1 MEYIFVRAR
10 TRFNPE
16 NGSKRSSLPSCSDEF
31 NEKIRWKIHIEFID
45 KARAHTHIQIQWMR
59 VKFKFP
65 QMDLCTYRTYRNFC
79 ISLRISLCQPRPQEN
94 MCRSNWKKRYIFA
107 AAKGDNSL
115 LERWW
120 QCSDLVLSCCS
131 CRGIGDS
138 TIDSEMVIWNVQYIG
153 LMKWTDWRSAVKD
166 SHFSTCSCI
175 FTAIFFF

>member
-1 MEYIFVRAR
+1 MFLFSSKKHPRMKMEYIFVRAR

-45 KARAHTHIQIQWMR
+45 KARAHTHIHIQWMR

-107 AAKGDNSL
+107 AAKGDKFVIGKMMTMFWFGSEL
-115 LERWW
+115 L
-120 QCSDLVLSCCS
+120 LLS
-131 CRGIGDS
+131 RDRRF
-138 TIDSEMVIWNVQYIG
+138 DN
-153 LMKWTDWRSAVKD
+153 R
-166 SHFSTCSCI
+166 
-175 FTAIFFF
+175 